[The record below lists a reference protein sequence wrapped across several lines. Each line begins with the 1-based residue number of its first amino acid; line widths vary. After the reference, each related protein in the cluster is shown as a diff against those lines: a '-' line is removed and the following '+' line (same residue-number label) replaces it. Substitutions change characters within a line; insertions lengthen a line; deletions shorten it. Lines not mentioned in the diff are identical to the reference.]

1 MSSGRDVMMESW
13 AQEQPKQV
21 IPAKTTYQRMLDY
34 RDTLQ
39 DELDRVNKMIKEYD
53 ND

>member
-21 IPAKTTYQRMLDY
+21 IPVKTHYQRMLDY
-34 RDTLQ
+34 RETLK
-39 DELDRVNKMIKEYD
+39 DELDRVNKLIKEFD
-53 ND
+53 NV